1 MTVQENALK
10 EYYTS
15 LTDAELL
22 KLAENRSSFIQ
33 AAQQAMAQELH
44 TRNLAP
50 HAVPGPPEPPPHG
63 LRDLVNRLGR
73 GWRRQR
79 K

>member
-10 EYYTS
+10 AYYAS

-22 KLAENRSSFIQ
+22 KLADNRSSFID
-33 AAQQAMAQELH
+33 AAQQAMASELLSRH
-44 TRNLAP
+44 LAP
-50 HAVPGPPEPPPHG
+50 RADPVPAAPEPSG
-63 LRDLVNRLGR
+63 LRALVKRLARVLPG
-73 GWRRQR
+73 QR